1 MGSQGRAWP
10 RCCLGEWGR
19 GRGGQLLVATQPRY
33 CEETPSRSGKQIS
46 NKAEI
51 TLLFNLI

>member
-19 GRGGQLLVATQPRY
+19 GAGGQSLVATQPRY
-33 CEETPSRSGKQIS
+33 CEEAPSRSGKQIS